1 MADALL
7 CAERRASFIHAW
19 TDQLILTLGLW
30 TGGGGRHSGKERCR
44 SRQVMGILYLCE
56 WPVTLIPNFDFYLN
70 YMIFEGVT
78 ASFFFKTRQFET
90 DGNVPPVYYFN
101 IWLIWVH
108 PGYYIGEPAES
119 VKSQDRSWQRGCSFT
134 HTVYYCCSLAKTYY
148 FSTFQVQHRRSVI
161 NVSNDLILQVAKFF

>member
-1 MADALL
+1 MSVSRWLMADALL

-44 SRQVMGILYLCE
+44 SRQVMGIFYLCE

-78 ASFFFKTRQFET
+78 AFF
-90 DGNVPPVYYFN
+90 
-101 IWLIWVH
+101 
-108 PGYYIGEPAES
+108 
-119 VKSQDRSWQRGCSFT
+119 
-134 HTVYYCCSLAKTYY
+134 
-148 FSTFQVQHRRSVI
+148 
-161 NVSNDLILQVAKFF
+161 